1 MAGLTTEINN
11 FSNNK
16 FVVRFS
22 NIVNMT
28 DQELDV
34 HILNNYI
41 KTANVPNFSIPM
53 LDTKYLHE
61 RQLHP
66 NPIGARDLQ
75 TINIEFVLD
84 ERMRNYFLLQSWIYF
99 MRYGKT
105 CGKTNLKGDELLRM
119 DCVDAI
125 EIVSLNNDNKI
136 ISKMKFRH
144 AIISDLGNLNL
155 TYGSSDIITYAATFH
170 YETIEL
176 IPDNTEDI
184 DGVSQSS
191 QFINNTWNK

>member
-1 MAGLTTEINN
+1 MAGITTEIND

-28 DQELDV
+28 DYKLDDHV
-34 HILNNYI
+34 LNNYI
-41 KTANVPNFSIPM
+41 KQVSIPNFNIPL

-75 TINIEFVLD
+75 TINIEFKLD
-84 ERMRNYFLLQSWIYF
+84 EQMRNYYLLQSWIYY

-105 CGKTNLKGDELLRM
+105 SGKTNLKGDELLRM

-136 ISKMKFRH
+136 ISKMKFKH
-144 AIISDLGNLNL
+144 AIIQDLSSLSM
-155 TYGSSDIITYAATFH
+155 TYGSADIITFQATFS
-170 YETIEL
+170 YELIEL
-176 IPDNTEDI
+176 LLDNTEDI
-184 DGVSQSS
+184 DGNSQSP
-191 QFINNTWNK
+191 QFYKNKQ